1 MRNALDQVVGF
12 SSQSTRLLERFVM
25 LKRFLLGIS
34 GSVLLVASSAYADP
48 LMAESE
54 NIVLYGDV
62 SPKQAKETVEKMEIY
77 RKLIMT
83 LGGVK
88 PTPDKKKLT
97 IYAFDNDSQLRS
109 FTGMG
114 GIAGV
119 YTQGYDGPIMMTP
132 LSDSRK
138 QDTFQNQVALH
149 EYSHHVL
156 HGYMDTAYP
165 RWYDEGHAN
174 YLSTFTMRDGTLQV
188 GRAAAKHA
196 RELMPGRLKW
206 VDVEDVISAI
216 RVYPFADKGRKRG
229 MMMNQFYAQS
239 WLYVHYLHSD
249 KQLSSRLDDYLA
261 LINSGTEPLKAFEQG
276 FGISPQE
283 FHKAAKK
290 YFENDEFKVQQFNP
304 KPEFLE
310 VKVKRKRLSKP
321 ELNMKMA
328 LGQRSF
334 LRKKT
339 LSSYG
344 KKLSSY
350 ESEAG
355 QTAQSLSAR
364 ASYYIHKQDFD
375 AAVSNAQA
383 ALTMAPNGLEP
394 LRVMGDVYFHKS
406 HDLKFEELEDTDP
419 RIFEL
424 NEDMKKS
431 IQYFE
436 AALRQNDE
444 DFTSVSHMMSI
455 YGASDIPVTYANDVS
470 GTLDLSNILMK
481 SGKTPQ
487 ACEYF
492 STAKKQAE
500 TDPNK
505 DKYSLFNRVKLMEPS
520 FSGKCDL

>member
-1 MRNALDQVVGF
+1 MKKLLLSV
-12 SSQSTRLLERFVM
+12 SSLFV
-25 LKRFLLGIS
+25 
-34 GSVLLVASSAYADP
+34 VASVAHADP

-54 NIVLYGDV
+54 NIILYGDV
-62 SPKQAKETVEKMEIY
+62 NPKQAKETVEKMEIY

-88 PTPDKKKLT
+88 PTADKNKLT
-97 IYAFDNDSQLRS
+97 IYAFDNDSELRK

-132 LSDSRK
+132 LAGSDK
-138 QDTFQNQVALH
+138 QNSFNNQVALH

-165 RWYDEGHAN
+165 RWYDEGFAN
-174 YLSTFTMRDGTLQV
+174 YLSTFTMREGTLQV

-196 RELMPGRLKW
+196 RGLMRGGPKW

-229 MMMNQFYAQS
+229 IMLNQFYAQS
-239 WLYVHYLHSD
+239 WLYVHYLHSNRE
-249 KQLSSRLDDYLA
+249 LSSRLGPYLE
-261 LINSGTEPLKAFEQG
+261 LVNSGVEPVKAFEDG
-276 FGISPQE
+276 FGVSAQD
-283 FHKAAKK
+283 FHDAARK
-290 YFENDEFKVQQFNP
+290 YFEDDKFKVQQFQP
-304 KPEFLE
+304 KAEFMA
-310 VKVKRKRLSKP
+310 VNVKRKRLSKP
-321 ELNMKMA
+321 QLNMKMA

-334 LRKKT
+334 LGKNT
-339 LSSYG
+339 VNSYG
-344 KKLSSY
+344 KKLSSF

-364 ASYYIHKQDFD
+364 ASYYINKQEFD
-375 AAVSNAQA
+375 EAVSYANSALAQD
-383 ALTMAPNGLEP
+383 PNGLEP

-419 RIFEL
+419 RTFEL
-424 NEDMKKS
+424 NEDMIKS

-444 DFTSVSHMMSI
+444 DYTSVTHMMSI
-455 YGASDIPVTYANDVS
+455 YGASDIPVTAAARYAAIVYEDAYWDANDVS
-470 GTLDLSNILMK
+470 GTLNLSNILIK
-481 SGKTPQ
+481 SGKISQ

-505 DKYSLFNRVKLMEPS
+505 DKYSLYNRVKLMQPT
-520 FSGKCDL
+520 FSEKCDLS